1 MTKPAH
7 SAREIAA
14 DVAAGRTN
22 AVETAKAAL
31 ARIEAAKALNA
42 VVTIEPGVYIEGLAG
57 IRIEDTVLVTKTGC
71 EVLTPTSKEFI
82 HI

>member
-22 AVETAKAAL
+22 AVETAKATL

-42 VVTIEPGVYIEGLAG
+42 VVTIDPARTLA
-57 IRIEDTVLVTKTGC
+57 DAAAVD
-71 EVLTPTSKEFI
+71 
-82 HI
+82 